1 MKKWIQKSLMVGV
14 ALLTLGFI
22 PPSHEMWDSI
32 LDDKGHR
39 EISGSAVHA
48 EVLQKPEML
57 AEEPSFTDMAK
68 VAAKDQ
74 AFEKFGNR
82 IGPVISDEFESVI
95 LPKIEEAIDMTLVTL
110 GPDAVRDLAITER
123 PAGGYS
129 EKIFHI
135 FDRET
140 GKDVIRFHVRTDKR
154 PLDGYYFNFH
164 YHTAEDGFSRHI
176 ALGDIYWSKNT
187 PPKWLS

>member
-1 MKKWIQKSLMVGV
+1 MKKWIQKSLMIGV

-22 PPSHEMWDSI
+22 PPSHEMWDT
-32 LDDKGHR
+32 LLDDDKGQR

-48 EVLQKPEML
+48 ETLETPVVE
-57 AEEPSFTDMAK
+57 AEPAFTDVAK
-68 VAAKDQ
+68 LAAKDQ
-74 AFEKFGNR
+74 AYEKFGKR
-82 IGPVISDEFESVI
+82 IGPVISGEFESVI
-95 LPKIEEAIDMTLVTL
+95 LPKIEEAIDMSLVSL
-110 GPDAVRDLAITER
+110 GPDMVRDLAITEQ

-135 FDRET
+135 YDKGT
-140 GKDVIRFHVRTDKR
+140 GKDLIRFHVRTDKR
-154 PLDGYYFNFH
+154 PLDGYFFNFH